1 MSNPAVLEPV
11 DYLVIGHVAHD
22 LTPDGPRLGGT
33 VAYSALTA
41 RALGLRVGIVTASGP
56 ETSLEALNGIRII
69 NVESPKS
76 TTFENIYTE
85 HGRLQYLRAQATR
98 INFTNVPEAWQRASI
113 IHLGPI
119 ANEMDVIL
127 PEGFSPALLGLTPQG
142 WMRQWDSECRVS
154 RTEWIDADSALVR
167 AGAVVI
173 SREDVDGDDELIEHM
188 AHQTPILAVTEDA
201 AGAVLYWNGDRR
213 RFRAPE
219 VKEVDATGAGDVFA
233 AAFFVRFFTT
243 RDPWEATRFATL
255 LASHSVTRAG
265 LDGIPTPREIEECTL
280 EVLH

>member
-1 MSNPAVLEPV
+1 MSNLAVLEPV

-22 LTPDGPRLGGT
+22 LTPEGPRLGGT

-41 RALGLRVGIVTASGP
+41 QALGLHVGVVTASGP
-56 ETSLEALNGIRII
+56 ETSLEPLNGIP
-69 NVESPKS
+69 VVALESSKS

-85 HGRLQYLRAQATR
+85 HGRVQYLRAQAPR
-98 INFTNVPEAWQRASI
+98 INFMNVPEVWRRTSI

-119 ANEMDVIL
+119 ANEMDDIL
-127 PEGFSPALLGLTPQG
+127 PEGFFPDLLGLTPQG
-142 WMRQWDSECRVS
+142 WMRQWDSEARVS
-154 RTEWIDADSALVR
+154 RTEWINADSALVR

-173 SREDVDGDDELIEHM
+173 SREDVNGNDELIEHM
-188 AHQTPILAVTEDA
+188 AHQTRILAVTEDA

-213 RFRAPE
+213 RFRAPK

-233 AAFFVRFFTT
+233 AAFFVRLFSTH
-243 RDPWEATRFATL
+243 DPWEAARFATL
-255 LASHSVTRAG
+255 IASRSVTRAG
-265 LDGIPTPREIEECTL
+265 LESIPTPREIEECMI

>member
-233 AAFFVRFFTT
+233 AAFFIRLFTT
-243 RDPWEATRFATL
+243 RDPWESTRFATL
-255 LASHSVTRAG
+255 LASRSVTRAG